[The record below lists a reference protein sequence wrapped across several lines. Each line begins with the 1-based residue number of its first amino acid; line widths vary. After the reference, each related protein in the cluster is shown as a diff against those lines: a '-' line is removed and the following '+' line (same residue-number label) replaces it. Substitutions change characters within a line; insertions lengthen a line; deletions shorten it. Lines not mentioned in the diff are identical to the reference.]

1 VIPSVIRSVAF
12 LANGVLRF
20 VRMKSWQVHAFCEPE
35 QMTLDEVPVPEPG
48 PNEVRIRNRAAALNF
63 FDILQIQGKYQ
74 VKPPFP
80 FTPGAEVAGVVD
92 AAGSAVKHV
101 FVGDPVV
108 AMTHN
113 GAFAEYSLAAANR
126 TFHLIAG
133 MDFPEAAAMPVV
145 YHTAYFALHRRADL
159 AHGEWLLVHAGAS
172 GVGMAAIQIGK
183 AYGAQVIATA
193 GSPAKLDFC
202 LAQGAD
208 YSFSYSDPGWV
219 ERVKEVTG
227 GRGADV
233 VYDPVGG
240 DVFDLST
247 RAIAAE
253 GRMLVIGF
261 ASGRIPS
268 VPANRVL
275 LKDISIVG
283 VHWGQYVQHHPEF
296 VPHTHE
302 VLTAMY
308 LGGQIHPVVGK
319 TFRLEEAPAG
329 LRELTRRQV
338 LGKAVLVI
346 D

>member
-1 VIPSVIRSVAF
+1 
-12 LANGVLRF
+12 
-20 VRMKSWQVHAFCEPE
+20 MKSWQVHAFCEPE
-35 QMTLDEVPVPEPG
+35 QMALDDVPVPEPG

-74 VKPPFP
+74 VRPPFP

-92 AAGSAVKHV
+92 AAGAEVKHV
-101 FVGDPVV
+101 FPGDPVV

-113 GAFAEYSLAAANR
+113 GAFAEYSLARANR
-126 TFHLIAG
+126 TFHMIAG

-145 YHTAYFALHRRADL
+145 YHTSYFALHRRAGL
-159 AHGEWLLVHAGAS
+159 AHREWLLVHAGAS
-172 GVGMAAIQIGK
+172 GVGQSAIQIGK
-183 AYGAQVIATA
+183 AQGAQVIATA
-193 GSPAKLDFC
+193 GSQAKLDFC

-208 YSFSYSDPGWV
+208 QVLSYSEPGWV
-219 ERVKEVTG
+219 ERVKEITG
-227 GRGADV
+227 GRGVDV

-247 RAIAAE
+247 RCIAAE
-253 GRMLVIGF
+253 GRLLVIGF

-283 VHWGQYVQHHPEF
+283 VHWGQYVEHHPAF
-296 VPHTHE
+296 LAHTQE

-308 LGGQIHPVVGK
+308 LGGQIHPVVGR
-319 TFRLEEAPAG
+319 TVRLADIPAG
-329 LRELTRRQV
+329 LRALVDRHV
-338 LGKAVLVI
+338 LGKAVVLF

>member
-1 VIPSVIRSVAF
+1 MLPC
-12 LANGVLRF
+12 
-20 VRMKSWQVHAFCEPE
+20 VRMKSWQVHAFGEPE
-35 QMTLDEVPVPEPG
+35 QMTLGDIPIPEPG

-74 VKPPFP
+74 IRPPFP
-80 FTPGAEVAGVVD
+80 FTPGAEVSGTVD
-92 AAGSAVKHV
+92 AVGPEVKHV
-101 FVGDPVV
+101 FPGDPVA
-108 AMTHN
+108 AMVSG

-133 MDFPEAAAMPVV
+133 MDFPEAAAMPIV
-145 YHTAYFALHRRADL
+145 YHTSYFALHRRAAL
-159 AHGEWLLVHAGAS
+159 AHREWLLVHAGAS
-172 GVGMAAIQIGK
+172 GVGMSAIQIGK

-193 GSPAKLDFC
+193 GSRAKLDFC

-208 YSFSYSDPGWV
+208 HALSYTDTAWV
-219 ERVKEVTG
+219 DRVKEITG

-247 RAIAAE
+247 RCVAPE
-253 GRMLVIGF
+253 GRILVIGF
-261 ASGRIPS
+261 ASGRIPT

-283 VHWGQYVQHHPEF
+283 VHWGQYVGQHPEF
-296 VPHTHE
+296 LAHTHE

-308 LGGQIHPVVGK
+308 LGGQISPVVGK
-319 TFRLEEAPAG
+319 TFRLEDVPAG
-329 LRELTRRQV
+329 LRELAGRGII
-338 LGKAVLVI
+338 GKAVVSM

>member
-1 VIPSVIRSVAF
+1 
-12 LANGVLRF
+12 
-20 VRMKSWQVHAFCEPE
+20 
-35 QMTLDEVPVPEPG
+35 MTLDEIPVPDPG

-74 VKPPFP
+74 IRPPFP
-80 FTPGAEVAGVVD
+80 FTPGAEVAGIVD
-92 AAGSAVKHV
+92 AAGSEVKHV

-113 GAFAEYSLAAANR
+113 GAFAEYSLAAASR

-145 YHTAYFALHRRADL
+145 YHTSYFALHRRAGL
-159 AHGEWLLVHAGAS
+159 AHREWLLVHAGAS
-172 GVGMAAIQIGK
+172 GVGMSAIQIGK
-183 AYGAQVIATA
+183 AYGAHVIATA
-193 GSPAKLDFC
+193 GSQAKLDFC
-202 LAQGAD
+202 RAQGAEHAL
-208 YSFSYSDPGWV
+208 SYADAAWV
-219 ERVKEVTG
+219 ERVKEITG
-227 GRGADV
+227 GRGVDV

-247 RAIAAE
+247 RCIAAE

-261 ASGRIPS
+261 ASGRIPN
-268 VPANRVL
+268 VQANRVL

-283 VHWGQYVQHHPEF
+283 VHWGQYVEHHPEF
-296 VPHTHE
+296 LGHTHE
-302 VLTAMY
+302 VLTAMS

-319 TFRLEEAPAG
+319 TFRLDEVPAG
-329 LRELTRRQV
+329 LRELAERKI
-338 LGKAVLVI
+338 LGKAVVVL